1 MNLSQDMKIDS
12 KQKWLFSTCV
22 RLCKARYMPPDFNN

>member
-22 RLCKARYMPPDFNN
+22 RLCKAMPPDFNN